1 MARAVLFD
9 IDGTLIDSVD
19 LHAQAWKEALDRFGK
34 RVAYDAVRGQIGKGG
49 DQLLPE
55 FLDADE
61 RERFGEDLEE
71 YRSGLYRRSYL
82 PWANAFPQARELLA
96 RLKQSGLLVGL
107 ASSCSRAELGCYL
120 RLVGGASL
128 VDAVTTADDVDRSK
142 PFPDLFQVCLDRLRL
157 DPSDAIAVGD
167 SPFDAESAARA
178 GLRTVGLLSGGFPE
192 RALEAAG
199 CIAIYSDV
207 AELLAGLE
215 TSPLAPGP
223 GPAAGR

>member
-19 LHAQAWKEALDRFGK
+19 LHAQAWKEALARFGK
-34 RVAYDAVRGQIGKGG
+34 NVSYDAVRSQIGKGG

-61 RERFGEDLEE
+61 RERFGDDLEE
-71 YRSGLYRRSYL
+71 YRSGLYQRSYL
-82 PWANAFPQARELLA
+82 PWAKAFPQTRELLA
-96 RLKQSGLLVGL
+96 RLKQSKLLVGI
-107 ASSCSRAELGCYL
+107 ASSCNRAELGYYL

-128 VDAVTTADDVDRSK
+128 VDAVTTKDDVDRSK
-142 PFPDLFQVCLDRLRL
+142 PFPDVFEVCLEKLGL
-157 DPSDAIAVGD
+157 DAADAIAVGD
-167 SPFDAESAARA
+167 SPFDAEAAARA
-178 GLRTVGLLSGGFPE
+178 GLQAVGLLSGGFSE

-207 AELLAGLE
+207 AELLARLE
-215 TSPLAPGP
+215 SSPLAPGP